1 MEIELTV
8 ECHLSDAEDESIV
21 KMTAGTTVYAAASS
35 PLPKE
40 LNQEERREYM
50 LSNLIALT
58 YSHAK
63 SHIMSITA
71 LSPMNALILPAILPS
86 EMVKT
91 KRIATMEMPTKR
103 DETAL
108 SPASPSQM

>member
-1 MEIELTV
+1 MDIELTV

-71 LSPMNALILPAILPS
+71 LSLMNALILPAILPS
-86 EMVKT
+86 EMVKI
-91 KRIATMEMPTKR
+91 KE
-103 DETAL
+103 
-108 SPASPSQM
+108 

>member
-71 LSPMNALILPAILPS
+71 LSPHECLNTAGNPP
-86 EMVKT
+86 KRDGKD